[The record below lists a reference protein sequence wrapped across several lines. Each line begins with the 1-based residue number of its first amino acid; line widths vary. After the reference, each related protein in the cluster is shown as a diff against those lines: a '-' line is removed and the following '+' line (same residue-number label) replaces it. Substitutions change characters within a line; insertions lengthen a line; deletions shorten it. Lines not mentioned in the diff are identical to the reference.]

1 MSYNYQAPPASYFS
15 TTMEENDDL
24 RWAIEN
30 DPHTV
35 TFWSAVC
42 AFINHEREHGED
54 PDRVLECPSWG
65 QWRSIG
71 QHLAAGKKVEAV
83 RLLRASTHAWTQDQ
97 PALPPYITNEG
108 WRAFMAAN
116 ALPAWDRRGGL
127 SLSEAKSI
135 IDTLEAAP
143 YWFGVDTIREFSPR
157 PAEREGPVA
166 GGHVPEEPKSL
177 GDTLEAAP
185 HWFGWDTTREFNS
198 PYVTCADGGHVA
210 QAPKSLGD
218 LLREKIND
226 MKDEA
231 PKEHSLWLNVYP
243 LEPGYCRV
251 ATSRSRAEADWHA
264 SDGRIACINITFK
277 EGEGL

>member
-1 MSYNYQAPPASYFS
+1 MSYDYQAPPESYFP

-35 TFWSAVC
+35 TFWCAVC

-54 PDRVLECPSWG
+54 PDCVLEFPSWG

-71 QHLAAGKKVEAV
+71 QHFAAGKKVEAIK
-83 RLLRASTHAWTQDQ
+83 LLRASTHAWTQVQ
-97 PALPPYITNEG
+97 PPVPQGIGNEK
-108 WRAFMAAN
+108 WRTFMAAN

-143 YWFGVDTIREFSPR
+143 YWFGRDTGRVFNPR
-157 PAEREGPVA
+157 HVTCAD

-177 GDTLEAAP
+177 GD
-185 HWFGWDTTREFNS
+185 
-198 PYVTCADGGHVA
+198 
-210 QAPKSLGD
+210 
-218 LLREKIND
+218 LLREKIAAMPEESPRED
-226 MKDEA
+226 PER
-231 PKEHSLWLNVYP
+231 PEHSLWLNVYP
-243 LEPGYCRV
+243 DEPEYCV
-251 ATSRSRAEADWHA
+251 VGVHGSRAEADQYA
-264 SDGRIACINITFK
+264 DSSRIACINITFK

>member
-1 MSYNYQAPPASYFS
+1 MSYDYQAPPESYFP

-35 TFWSAVC
+35 TFWCAVC

-54 PDRVLECPSWG
+54 PDCVLEFPSWG

-71 QHLAAGKKVEAV
+71 QHFAAGKKVEAIK
-83 RLLRASTHAWTQDQ
+83 LLRASTHAWTQVQ
-97 PALPPYITNEG
+97 PPVPQGIGNEK
-108 WRAFMAAN
+108 WRTFMAAN

-143 YWFGVDTIREFSPR
+143 YWFGVDTHREFNPR
-157 PAEREGPVA
+157 HVTCAD

-177 GDTLEAAP
+177 GD
-185 HWFGWDTTREFNS
+185 
-198 PYVTCADGGHVA
+198 
-210 QAPKSLGD
+210 
-218 LLREKIND
+218 LLREKIATMREKVARED
-226 MKDEA
+226 PER
-231 PKEHSLWLNVYP
+231 PEHSLWLNIYP
-243 LEPGYCRV
+243 DGPGHPV
-251 ATSRSRAEADWHA
+251 AVARGSRAEADWHA
-264 SDGRIACINITFK
+264 DSSRIACINITFK